1 MSKWLLKSF
10 KPLLRPTW
18 NSSEKP
24 WEIWTCLRLQAHILK
39 EQLDFN
45 HLKCWSLHQKNT
57 HISIKF
63 NPQASSKMFENSSF
77 DHQTSEKTPVY
88 ISTVQFRETTG
99 PPPWVRSRRHR
110 VDVGPADLGNFG
122 VAVLPA
128 WRCRI
133 PEIVRYR
140 RRGIS
145 LMKFC
150 WVSPTEIL
158 KDHQQKEHIFHL
170 FWWINPHHGE

>member
-1 MSKWLLKSF
+1 MRNLNVSKV
-10 KPLLRPTW
+10 T
-18 NSSEKP
+18 SSHSKR
-24 WEIWTCLRLQAHILK
+24 TLGLQPPKMLVLTPKKH
-39 EQLDFN
+39 
-45 HLKCWSLHQKNT
+45 T

-133 PEIVRYR
+133 PEIVRDR
-140 RRGIS
+140 RRGFFFYEVLLGCTNRNS
-145 LMKFC
+145 QR
-150 WVSPTEIL
+150 SPAKRTYY
-158 KDHQQKEHIFHL
+158 L
-170 FWWINPHHGE
+170 FVLVDKSTSW